1 MQLYL
6 VYFGLFEWRLITR
19 SGLFSDEYNA
29 EAAQAKRFDRTTEEP
44 IVISG
49 ERESHDSAY

>member
-19 SGLFSDEYNA
+19 SGLFSDECNA